1 MGRGES
7 VCAMNGQIRL
17 RRKLITAD
25 SQSSDSPA
33 IYVDRDRT
41 KNGEITR
48 DLHRRVYIVAV
59 ACAEG

>member
-1 MGRGES
+1 MGREES

-48 DLHRRVYIVAV
+48 DLQWMYIVAV

>member
-1 MGRGES
+1 M
-7 VCAMNGQIRL
+7 CAMNGQIRL

-48 DLHRRVYIVAV
+48 NLQRMYIVAV
-59 ACAEG
+59 TRAEG